1 MLPFLLLAVLA
12 PLAAMAVPTDGIA
25 KTSRRTLREE
35 AVGAFNDLAQQSG
48 LEPVLSRATG
58 KPVQDLFQKLLAQ
71 VPDADLQA
79 LRDAR
84 SKWCDNGGAAFCER
98 GHYRRVD
105 TIVFYERGHY
115 RSQVKCVK
123 THIKKGGTGWNR
135 VGTESPEALK
145 MHNGPRGLRG

>member
-1 MLPFLLLAVLA
+1 MLPFLVLAVLA
-12 PLAAMAVPTDGIA
+12 PLAAMAAPTDAIA

-84 SKWCDNGGAAFCER
+84 SKWCDNGGAALPEVEARIAEAGADAADQSGTVPAHRQLQQEFYKPSR
-98 GHYRRVD
+98 GKFRLQ
-105 TIVFYERGHY
+105 
-115 RSQVKCVK
+115 SKAC
-123 THIKKGGTGWNR
+123 
-135 VGTESPEALK
+135 
-145 MHNGPRGLRG
+145 